1 MTRESFVLT
10 DGVPSAIVSDG
21 VVTVPLY
28 AVNQIS
34 LNEAFHLP
42 TIGSSTMRAA
52 VGTHDDSVTLSG
64 LLVGAERFASKF
76 TLETLAESGKR
87 GSMLEGLTAG
97 IASGLILIT
106 GMTVRTDMQIESLSF
121 TASAGR
127 RDVLEVSMTLVHMP
141 RPGVLVKALEVV
153 NLGVQALR
161 DLKGR

>member
-1 MTRESFVLT
+1 MSRESFVLT

-21 VVTVPLY
+21 LVTVPLY
-28 AVNQIS
+28 AVNHIS
-34 LNEAFHLP
+34 LSESYHLP
-42 TIGSSTMRAA
+42 NIGSSTMRAA
-52 VGTHDDSVTLSG
+52 VATHDDTVTLSG
-64 LLVGAERFASKF
+64 LLVGPERFALKF
-76 TLETLAESGKR
+76 ALETMAESSKR
-87 GSMLEGLTAG
+87 GSVLEGLTRG

-127 RDVLEVSMTLVHMP
+127 RDVLDVSMTLVHMP
-141 RPGVLVKALEVV
+141 RPGALAKALEVV

>member
-10 DGVPSAIVSDG
+10 DGVPSAILSDG

-42 TIGSSTMRAA
+42 NIGSSTMRAA

-76 TLETLAESGKR
+76 TLETLAESAKR

-121 TASAGR
+121 TASSGR
-127 RDVLEVSMTLVHMP
+127 RDVLEVSM
-141 RPGVLVKALEVV
+141 
-153 NLGVQALR
+153 
-161 DLKGR
+161 